1 MFSQEIK
8 IINRSHRNK
17 NDHNYKVIHKY
28 EYHRTQFVINYLFL
42 SIKFLSL
49 IDYDCETPSL
59 FEKLVSIEIGLS
71 YLNLKYIL
79 CKIDIT
85 KD

>member
-1 MFSQEIK
+1 MITIIK
-8 IINRSHRNK
+8 LCTNVSITE
-17 NDHNYKVIHKY
+17 HN
-28 EYHRTQFVINYLFL
+28 L
-42 SIKFLSL
+42 SLTIDFYQIKFLSL